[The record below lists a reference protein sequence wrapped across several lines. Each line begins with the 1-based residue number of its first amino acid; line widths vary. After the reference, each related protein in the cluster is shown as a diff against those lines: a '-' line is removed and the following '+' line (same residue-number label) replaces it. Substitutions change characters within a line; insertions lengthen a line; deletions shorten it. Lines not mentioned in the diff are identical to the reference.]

1 MSLVEFIRFKF
12 SKRENRTPELSTKV
26 LNRLVRKQ
34 TALQRERAGALAV
47 CCLGFW
53 VIM

>member
-1 MSLVEFIRFKF
+1 MSLIEFIRFKF
-12 SKRENRTPELSTKV
+12 SKENRTPELSIKV

-34 TALQRERAGALAV
+34 TALQRKEQGALAV
-47 CCLGFW
+47 CYLGFW